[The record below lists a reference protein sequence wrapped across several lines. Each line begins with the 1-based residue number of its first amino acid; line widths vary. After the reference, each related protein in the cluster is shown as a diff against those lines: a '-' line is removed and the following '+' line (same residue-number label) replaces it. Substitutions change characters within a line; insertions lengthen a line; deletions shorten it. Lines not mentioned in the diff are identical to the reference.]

1 MLSKKFKKIPRR
13 WPSSAL
19 FRVRRQSEMEL
30 PEWEGYSFE
39 LARALIDDT
48 SRDLANANTTPQQ
61 KMRAM
66 KLMMGFRWTKKA
78 IRAAGAAEISGLA
91 QRAVRLNCARARQE
105 IGGMV
110 AQAPVRPP
118 RAHGRA
124 TAQMMELDSPHRS
137 RGPSLGGAVEKAL
150 RRT

>member
-13 WPSSAL
+13 RPSSAL

-91 QRAVRLNCARARQE
+91 QRAVHLNCARGLAR
-105 IGGMV
+105 
-110 AQAPVRPP
+110 
-118 RAHGRA
+118 
-124 TAQMMELDSPHRS
+124 
-137 RGPSLGGAVEKAL
+137 K
-150 RRT
+150 

>member
-13 WPSSAL
+13 RPSSAL

-48 SRDLANANTTPQQ
+48 SRDLVNASTTPQQ

-66 KLMMGFRWTKKA
+66 ELMVGFHWAKKA

-91 QRAVRLNCARARQE
+91 QRAVRLNCARELAR
-105 IGGMV
+105 
-110 AQAPVRPP
+110 
-118 RAHGRA
+118 
-124 TAQMMELDSPHRS
+124 
-137 RGPSLGGAVEKAL
+137 K
-150 RRT
+150 

>member
-13 WPSSAL
+13 RPSSAL
-19 FRVRRQSEMEL
+19 FRVRRQSETEL

-39 LARALIDDT
+39 LARALTDDT

-66 KLMMGFRWTKKA
+66 KLMMGFHWAKKA

-91 QRAVRLNCARARQE
+91 PRAVRLDCAGELAR
-105 IGGMV
+105 
-110 AQAPVRPP
+110 
-118 RAHGRA
+118 
-124 TAQMMELDSPHRS
+124 
-137 RGPSLGGAVEKAL
+137 K
-150 RRT
+150 